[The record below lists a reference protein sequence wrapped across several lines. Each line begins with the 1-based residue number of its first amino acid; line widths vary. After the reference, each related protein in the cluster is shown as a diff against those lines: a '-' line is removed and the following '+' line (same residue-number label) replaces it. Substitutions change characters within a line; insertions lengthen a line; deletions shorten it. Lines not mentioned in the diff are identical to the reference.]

1 MRSGSVMTRILGK
14 LNQVS
19 VSDIWR
25 YEQVGFTPWL
35 ASEDGLAE
43 LGASIGL
50 DLVNPRTEVDVGTFR
65 ADIVCEL
72 ASAHNV
78 SGPVVIE
85 NQLDQSDHKH
95 LGQLLTYG
103 SGLQAGTCIW
113 IATSFTKE
121 HLKAVDDLNRMSDGS
136 RSFYCV
142 QLSAWT
148 IDGGRP
154 AAAFGVLVAPDRT
167 NPTRHHVALPSKHV
181 HYLAKFWAKLDQRL
195 AEAGKPQ
202 SRPGKWLEYRRFPI
216 KDVHACFSL
225 ARTIESNRARLYI
238 YRKGDSVYWRLA
250 RDRDTISHRLGT
262 LGDTVAWNPPRGRRS
277 SIDFSTRSHVYDE
290 SRWDDEIDWMIQR
303 LDLLAEVFLL
313 RLESVSESNLEVK
326 ADSRPIRRTPHR
338 RKLANGVGF
347 RIAA

>member
-1 MRSGSVMTRILGK
+1 MTLALGK

-65 ADIVCEL
+65 ADIVCEH
-72 ASAHNV
+72 ASARNI

-167 NPTRHHVALPSKHV
+167 NLTRPHVALPSKHV

-225 ARTIESNRARLYI
+225 ARTVESNRARLYVYREGDSI
-238 YRKGDSVYWRLA
+238 YRKLA
-250 RDRDTISHRLGT
+250 RDCEAINRELET
-262 LGDTVAWNPPRGRRS
+262 LGDTVAWNPPQGRRS
-277 SIDFSTRSHVYDE
+277 SIDLTTESHVYEESKWDE
-290 SRWDDEIDWMIQR
+290 EIDWMLHR
-303 LDLLAEVFLL
+303 LDLLAKVFLR
-313 RLESVSESNLEVK
+313 RLQSSEESHRESK
-326 ADSRPIRRTPHR
+326 IDRRPIRTTPHR
-338 RKLANGVGF
+338 RRLADASRF
-347 RIAA
+347 RVAA